1 MALRARPVP
10 AQAVSLVFYILCFQ
24 IARTKLMPA
33 IRRIEVRE
41 EPPLFRNVD
50 TAAKE
55 KEEDTPLISF
65 SHEVI
70 SRACADDSRR

>member
-1 MALRARPVP
+1 V
-10 AQAVSLVFYILCFQ
+10 VYILTFRLPTQ
-24 IARTKLMPA
+24 SNELMPA

-55 KEEDTPLISF
+55 KEEDTPLISV